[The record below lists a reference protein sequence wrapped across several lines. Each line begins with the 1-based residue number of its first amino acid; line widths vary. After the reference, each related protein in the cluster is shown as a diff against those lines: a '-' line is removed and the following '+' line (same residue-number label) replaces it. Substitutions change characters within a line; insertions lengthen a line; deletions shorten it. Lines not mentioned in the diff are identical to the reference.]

1 MLIAAMVL
9 GVIVGVGEIF
19 GGAAGWVQGAYS
31 YYDDVDWWVIA
42 IIPFGVI
49 AAAGG
54 FCALR
59 KPDFAAALLFLSAIG
74 NFVVGL
80 IAVADYGGAFVLF
93 LPTALL
99 VLAGAFALFKKW
111 GRLEEDK

>member
-9 GVIVGVGEIF
+9 GVLVGVGEAF
-19 GGAAGWVQGAYS
+19 GGAAGWVQGARS
-31 YYDDVDWWVIA
+31 YYDNVEWWVVA
-42 IIPFGVI
+42 IIPFGII

-80 IAVADYGGAFVLF
+80 IAVADYSAAFALF

-99 VLAGAFALFKKW
+99 VLAGAFALSKRW
-111 GRLEEDK
+111 RRPEED

>member
-1 MLIAAMVL
+1 MLIAAMAL
-9 GVIVGVGEIF
+9 GVLVGVGEVF
-19 GGAAGWVQGAYS
+19 GGAAGWVQGAHS
-31 YYDDVDWWVIA
+31 YYDNVEWWVVA

-59 KPDFAAALLFLSAIG
+59 KPDFAAALLFLSGIG

-80 IAVADYGGAFVLF
+80 IAVADYSGAFALF

-99 VLAGAFALFKKW
+99 VLAGAFALSKQWK
-111 GRLEEDK
+111 RPKED